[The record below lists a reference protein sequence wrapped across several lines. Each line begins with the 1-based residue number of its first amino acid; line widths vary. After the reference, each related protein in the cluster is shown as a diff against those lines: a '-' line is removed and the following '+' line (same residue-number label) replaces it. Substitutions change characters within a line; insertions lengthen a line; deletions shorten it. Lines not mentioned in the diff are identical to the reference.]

1 MSEQTLRQAEHAL
14 SAALTARYG
23 TREAGAIARAAVEEL
38 VGRTER
44 VLQLAQP
51 TLLTQGQHERLAEW
65 TKRLV
70 AGEPLQYVTGRAE
83 FMGLVLEVSP
93 AVLIP
98 RPETE
103 ELVLW
108 ALETLRGIAMPRI
121 VDVGTGSGCIALALK
136 ARLQHAEV
144 LGLDVSE
151 QALAVARRNA
161 ERHRLDV
168 AWQRLDVLGAEAPTA
183 QAELDMIVSNPP
195 YIPPVEAASLDEH
208 VREYE
213 PHLALFTPTEDAL
226 VLYRR
231 LAQLAPLWLRP
242 GGWLVLELHAP
253 LAEVTRALFSQ
264 KLFSRV
270 ELRPDLQGRP
280 RLLRVQLH
288 S

>member
-14 SAALTARYG
+14 SAALIPRYG
-23 TREAGAIARAAVEEL
+23 AREAGAIARAAVEEL

-51 TLLTQGQHERLAEW
+51 TLLAQGQNERLAEW

-108 ALETLRGIAMPRI
+108 ALETLRGLSEPRI

-136 ARLQHAEV
+136 ARLPQAEV

-151 QALAVARRNA
+151 QALAVAQRNA
-161 ERHRLDV
+161 ERHRLGV
-168 AWQRLDVLGAEAPTA
+168 AWQLLDVLGAEAPSA
-183 QAELDMIVSNPP
+183 QAGLDMIVSNPP
-195 YIPPVEAASLDEH
+195 YIPLAEAASLDEH
-208 VREYE
+208 VREHE

-226 VLYRR
+226 VFYRR

-253 LAEVTRALFSQ
+253 LAEVTRALFSP

-280 RLLRVQLH
+280 RLLKVQLH